1 MRKEFTIKIN
11 YLVRKPIMF
20 VTALVA
26 LFGLQS
32 FSSVELTT
40 DSVVVVSL
48 QPIQDEVEV
57 KKRHEMKF
65 SWEISRV
72 ETPGMRTVR
81 RRNSTKVYYSKV
93 KEPKLENTHTISSTT
108 HPIYGELLIER
119 LKTVDK
125 KGNGI
130 RETTKYNFS
139 IENQP
144 HSISIN
150 DLTDQVI
157 KGVGKIEANV
167 ENKSITPEEA
177 LSTLFKVLL
186 NEINLLSDHLEV
198 IKTNSG
204 TSRYDDPSKYFILSE
219 DQIQEIPSNIRP
231 FIRLNNRPNN
241 GKVIGMEITENE
253 TLVDFAITP
262 SYDVFWWA
270 MSQNACLLDPD
281 TGIQYK
287 IRGIDGGIPLE
298 ELLIVKGYDGVELY
312 FTLIFPPLDPGV
324 KRLVF
329 MEKEFETLVRPS
341 NAGRLFLD
349 PNLKVKKLQRR
360 KARY

>member
-1 MRKEFTIKIN
+1 MRRDLTLQLKHCVCKITM
-11 YLVRKPIMF
+11 L
-20 VTALVA
+20 ALPVVA

-32 FSSVELTT
+32 FNNIEQVSDKLTP
-40 DSVVVVSL
+40 DEIKVVKTPQTTFTWKSTTV
-48 QPIQDEVEV
+48 
-57 KKRHEMKF
+57 R
-65 SWEISRV
+65 
-72 ETPGMRTVR
+72 TPGTITIKGRK
-81 RRNSTKVYYSKV
+81 STKFRYSKS
-93 KEPKLENTHTISSTT
+93 KQLKLENTSTSSSTT
-108 HPIYGELLIER
+108 HPIHGEIVINR
-119 LKTVDK
+119 LKKIDK
-125 KGNGI
+125 KGNDS
-130 RETTKYNFS
+130 RETIEYHFS

-144 HSISIN
+144 HYISIDVLSN
-150 DLTDQVI
+150 QVI
-157 KGVGKIEANV
+157 KRAQKVEVNIENG
-167 ENKSITPEEA
+167 SITSENA
-177 LSTLFKVLL
+177 LSTLFKVLI
-186 NEINLLSDHLEV
+186 NEINILTDNLGATP
-198 IKTNSG
+198 TNSG

-219 DQIQEIPSNIRP
+219 DQIQEIPSNTRP
-231 FIRLNNRPNN
+231 FIRLNTRSNN
-241 GKVIGMEITENE
+241 GKVIGMEITKNE
-253 TLVDFAITP
+253 ILVDFAIKP

-281 TGIQYK
+281 TGIEYK